1 MRSVLLLLSLAQLAS
16 SFMLPATRLAFNR
29 GTAASIA
36 RPGAAGRRMMSR
48 TLAMAANPKV
58 RGWLASRL
66 FKFVYMKL
74 VGGGRLADGLGPKD
88 TAWACLQLVVGT
100 H

>member
-58 RGWLASRL
+58 RGWLHACQGYVGGRL
-66 FKFVYMKL
+66 KL
-74 VGGGRLADGLGPKD
+74 LGGGRLADGLGPKD
-88 TAWACLQLVVGT
+88 TDWACS
-100 H
+100 

>member
-58 RGWLASRL
+58 RDLGAPVS
-66 FKFVYMKL
+66 VYF
-74 VGGGRLADGLGPKD
+74 GGRLR
-88 TAWACLQLVVGT
+88 TVGGARGSRRA
-100 H
+100 